1 MPLRV
6 VADSNTLISAVL
18 WRGVP
23 STLLGYAGD
32 RYQLITTAEL
42 LAELGN
48 VLRRGKFAVRL
59 ESTSQT
65 VESLVEAIGARSLV
79 VSPALLEVPLRDPDD
94 LKVIQAAIGGGAEPV
109 GTNGGEPA
117 SPGTGGG
124 MGGGGW
130 GDLLHTLGLHRE
142 S

>member
-94 LKVIQAAIGGGAEPV
+94 LKVIQAAIGGGADLIVTNDADLLSLGTVEGIGIVRPV
-109 GTNGGEPA
+109 
-117 SPGTGGG
+117 
-124 MGGGGW
+124 
-130 GDLLHTLGLHRE
+130 DLLHTLGLHRE

>member
-48 VLRRGKFAVRL
+48 ALRRGKFAVRL

-94 LKVIQAAIGGGAEPV
+94 LKVIQAAIGGGADLIVTNDADLLSLGTVEGIGIVRPV
-109 GTNGGEPA
+109 
-117 SPGTGGG
+117 
-124 MGGGGW
+124 
-130 GDLLHTLGLHRE
+130 DLLHTLGLHRE